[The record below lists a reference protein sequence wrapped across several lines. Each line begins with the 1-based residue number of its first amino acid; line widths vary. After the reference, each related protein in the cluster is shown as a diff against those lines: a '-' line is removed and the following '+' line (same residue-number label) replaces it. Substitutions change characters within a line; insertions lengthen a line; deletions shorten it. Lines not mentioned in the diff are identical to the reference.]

1 MHVRSVQSPP
11 SNDQPMETRDRGAA
25 FRSHL
30 ARAFSAAS
38 QVASGVA
45 PAAPGAGVVA
55 AGFSGLSR
63 LLDAEASGAAKGQ
76 DDLENML
83 EESRSFNA
91 RYIAL
96 QSQMQMESQAFTAV
110 SNIMR
115 VRHESAQTALNN
127 IR

>member
-1 MHVRSVQSPP
+1 MIVRPTPDAAPKIEAPEQSP
-11 SNDQPMETRDRGAA
+11 SRAAA

-30 ARAFSAAS
+30 ARAFGAAS
-38 QVASGVA
+38 QVAAGVA
-45 PAAPGAGVVA
+45 PAAPGAGAVA
-55 AGFSGLSR
+55 AGFAGLSR
-63 LLDAEASGAAKGQ
+63 LLDAGGAAAEGQ
-76 DDLENML
+76 GDIERML

-96 QSQMQMESQAFTAV
+96 QTQMQMESQAFTAV
-110 SNIMR
+110 SNILR